1 MKRTI
6 KILIFAL
13 GLFLIILPAFA
24 GADFGG
30 FSGDSDYGGSWDSGS
45 DWGSS
50 SWDSGSDWSSSSWD
64 SDYSSGSYYDDDSDV
79 SGIDIGISLAVMA
92 AIVVLGLIFDVSE
105 KRKKKKQYGA
115 GRPQSA
121 QGRPQGAQRTPNSR
135 LQPIGDLTI
144 TDPNFDANAMQEK
157 ISNLYVQMQNCW
169 TDKNI
174 ESLRP
179 YFTDALFTQMERQLN
194 GLKNQGLTNYV
205 DRIAVLGVNLR
216 GFYKQGDKE
225 HLIVELRTRIVD
237 YTVQDS
243 NNKLVSGD
251 RNREKFMTYE
261 WDMCRTSG
269 SVTSKEGV
277 MHSVSC
283 PGCGA
288 PLSINTTAKCPYC
301 GRVVT
306 LDEHDWALC
315 AIKGIAQSTR

>member
-30 FSGDSDYGGSWDSGS
+30 FSGDSDYGGG
-45 DWGSS
+45 
-50 SWDSGSDWSSSSWD
+50 WDSGSDWSSSSWD

-105 KRKKKKQYGA
+105 KRKKKKQ
-115 GRPQSA
+115 QNK
-121 QGRPQGAQRTPNSR
+121 PQGAQRTPDSR
-135 LQPIGDLTI
+135 LQPLGDLAV
-144 TDPNFDANAMQEK
+144 TDPSFDANAMQEK

-243 NNKLVSGD
+243 NNKLISGD

-261 WDMCRTSG
+261 WDMCRTAG

-315 AIKGIAQSTR
+315 AIKGISQTTR

>member
-1 MKRTI
+1 MKWTA
-6 KILIFAL
+6 KILVFVLCIL
-13 GLFLIILPAFA
+13 LMMLPAFA
-24 GADFGG
+24 GADFGD
-30 FSGDSDYGGSWDSGS
+30 FSGDSDYGG
-45 DWGSS
+45 

-92 AIVVLGLIFDVSE
+92 AIVVLGLIIDVSE
-105 KRKKKKQYGA
+105 KRKKKKQ
-115 GRPQSA
+115 QNK
-121 QGRPQGAQRTPNSR
+121 PQGAQRTPDSR
-135 LQPIGDLTI
+135 LQPLGDLAV
-144 TDPNFDANAMQEK
+144 TDPSFDANAMQEK

-179 YFTDALFTQMERQLN
+179 YFTDAFFTQMERQLN
-194 GLKNQGLTNYV
+194 GLKSRGLTNHV

-216 GFYKQGDKE
+216 GFYKQGGDE

-243 NNKLVSGD
+243 DKKLVSGD

-261 WDMCRTSG
+261 WDMCRAEG
-269 SVTSKEGV
+269 SVTTREGA
-277 MHSVSC
+277 MQSVSC

-315 AIKGIAQSTR
+315 AIKGISQTTR

>member
-1 MKRTI
+1 MKWTA
-6 KILIFAL
+6 KILVFVLCIL
-13 GLFLIILPAFA
+13 LMMLPAFA
-24 GADFGG
+24 GADFGD
-30 FSGDSDYGGSWDSGS
+30 FSGDSDYGG
-45 DWGSS
+45 

-92 AIVVLGLIFDVSE
+92 AIVLLSLIIDVSE
-105 KRKKKKQYGA
+105 KRKKKKQ
-115 GRPQSA
+115 QNK
-121 QGRPQGAQRTPNSR
+121 PQGAQRTPDSR
-135 LQPIGDLTI
+135 LQPLGDLAV
-144 TDPNFDANAMQEK
+144 TDPSFDANAMQEK

-179 YFTDALFTQMERQLN
+179 YFTDAFFTQMERQLN
-194 GLKNQGLTNYV
+194 GLKSRGLTNHV

-216 GFYKQGDKE
+216 GFYKQGGDE

-243 NNKLVSGD
+243 DKKLVSGD

-261 WDMCRTSG
+261 WDMCRAEG
-269 SVTSKEGV
+269 SVTTREGA
-277 MHSVSC
+277 MQSVSC

-315 AIKGIAQSTR
+315 AIKGISQTTR

>member
-1 MKRTI
+1 MKWTA
-6 KILIFAL
+6 KILVFVLCILLMA
-13 GLFLIILPAFA
+13 LPAFA
-24 GADFGG
+24 GADFGD
-30 FSGDSDYGGSWDSGS
+30 FSGDSDYGG
-45 DWGSS
+45 

-79 SGIDIGISLAVMA
+79 SGIDIGISVAVMA
-92 AIVVLGLIFDVSE
+92 AIVVLSLIFDVSE
-105 KRKKKKQYGA
+105 KRKKKKQHG
-115 GRPQSA
+115 A
-121 QGRPQGAQRTPNSR
+121 QGRPQGAQRTPDSR
-135 LQPIGDLTI
+135 LQPLGDLAV
-144 TDPNFDANAMQEK
+144 TDPSFDANAMQEK

-179 YFTDALFTQMERQLN
+179 YFTDAFFTQMERQLN
-194 GLKNQGLTNYV
+194 GLKSRGLTNHV

-216 GFYKQGDKE
+216 GFYKQGGDE

-243 NNKLVSGD
+243 DKKLVSGD

-261 WDMCRTSG
+261 WDMCRAEG
-269 SVTSKEGV
+269 SVTTREGA
-277 MHSVSC
+277 MQSVSC

-315 AIKGIAQSTR
+315 AIKGISQTTR

>member
-1 MKRTI
+1 MKWTA
-6 KILIFAL
+6 KILVFVLCIL
-13 GLFLIILPAFA
+13 LMMLPAFA
-24 GADFGG
+24 GADFGD
-30 FSGDSDYGGSWDSGS
+30 FSGDSDYGG
-45 DWGSS
+45 

-92 AIVVLGLIFDVSE
+92 AIVVLSLIFDVSE
-105 KRKKKKQYGA
+105 KRKKKKQHG
-115 GRPQSA
+115 A
-121 QGRPQGAQRTPNSR
+121 QGRPQGAQRTPDSR
-135 LQPIGDLTI
+135 LQPLGDLAV
-144 TDPNFDANAMQEK
+144 TDPSFDANAMQEK

-179 YFTDALFTQMERQLN
+179 YFTDAFFTQMERQLN
-194 GLKNQGLTNYV
+194 GLKSRGLTNHV

-216 GFYKQGDKE
+216 GFYKQGGDE
-225 HLIVELRTRIVD
+225 HLIVEFRTRIVD

-243 NNKLVSGD
+243 DKKLVSGD

-261 WDMCRTSG
+261 WDMCRAEG
-269 SVTSKEGV
+269 SVTTKEGT
-277 MHSVSC
+277 MQSVSC

-315 AIKGIAQSTR
+315 AIKGISQTTR

>member
-1 MKRTI
+1 M
-6 KILIFAL
+6 
-13 GLFLIILPAFA
+13 
-24 GADFGG
+24 
-30 FSGDSDYGGSWDSGS
+30 
-45 DWGSS
+45 
-50 SWDSGSDWSSSSWD
+50 
-64 SDYSSGSYYDDDSDV
+64 V
-79 SGIDIGISLAVMA
+79 V
-92 AIVVLGLIFDVSE
+92 IVVLGLIFDVSE
-105 KRKKKKQYGA
+105 KKKKKQYGA

-121 QGRPQGAQRTPNSR
+121 QGRPQGAQRTPDSR
-135 LQPIGDLTI
+135 LQPLGDLAV
-144 TDPNFDANAMQEK
+144 TDPSFDANAMQEK

-179 YFTDALFTQMERQLN
+179 YFTDAFFTQMERQLN
-194 GLKNQGLTNYV
+194 GLKSRGLTNHV

-216 GFYKQGDKE
+216 GFYKQGGDE

-243 NNKLVSGD
+243 DKKLVSGD

-261 WDMCRTSG
+261 WDMCRAEG
-269 SVTSKEGV
+269 SVTTKEGT
-277 MHSVSC
+277 MQSVSC

-315 AIKGIAQSTR
+315 AIKGISQTTR

>member
-1 MKRTI
+1 
-6 KILIFAL
+6 
-13 GLFLIILPAFA
+13 
-24 GADFGG
+24 
-30 FSGDSDYGGSWDSGS
+30 
-45 DWGSS
+45 
-50 SWDSGSDWSSSSWD
+50 
-64 SDYSSGSYYDDDSDV
+64 DYSSGSYYDDDSDV

-105 KRKKKKQYGA
+105 KRKKKKQ
-115 GRPQSA
+115 QNK
-121 QGRPQGAQRTPNSR
+121 PQGAQRTPDSR
-135 LQPIGDLTI
+135 LQPLGDLAV
-144 TDPNFDANAMQEK
+144 TDPSFDANAMQEK

-179 YFTDALFTQMERQLN
+179 YFTDAFFTQMERQLN
-194 GLKNQGLTNYV
+194 GLKSRGLTNHV

-216 GFYKQGDKE
+216 GFYKQGGDE

-243 NNKLVSGD
+243 DKKLVSGD

-261 WDMCRTSG
+261 WDMCRAEG
-269 SVTSKEGV
+269 SVTTREGA
-277 MHSVSC
+277 MQSVSC

-315 AIKGIAQSTR
+315 AIKGISQTTR

>member
-1 MKRTI
+1 MKWTA
-6 KILIFAL
+6 KILVFVLCIL
-13 GLFLIILPAFA
+13 LMMLPAFA
-24 GADFGG
+24 GADFGD
-30 FSGDSDYGGSWDSGS
+30 FSGDSDYGG
-45 DWGSS
+45 

-92 AIVVLGLIFDVSE
+92 AIVVLSLIIDVSE
-105 KRKKKKQYGA
+105 KRKKKKQ
-115 GRPQSA
+115 QNK
-121 QGRPQGAQRTPNSR
+121 PQGAQRTPDSR
-135 LQPIGDLTI
+135 LQPLGDLAV
-144 TDPNFDANAMQEK
+144 TDPSFDANAMQEK

-179 YFTDALFTQMERQLN
+179 YFTDAFFTQMERQLN
-194 GLKNQGLTNYV
+194 GLKSRGLTNHV
-205 DRIAVLGVNLR
+205 ERIAVLGVNLR
-216 GFYKQGDKE
+216 GFYKQGGDE

-243 NNKLVSGD
+243 DKKLVSGD

-261 WDMCRTSG
+261 WDMCRAEG
-269 SVTSKEGV
+269 SVTTREGA
-277 MHSVSC
+277 MQSVSC

-315 AIKGIAQSTR
+315 AIKGISQTTR

>member
-1 MKRTI
+1 MKWTAI
-6 KILIFAL
+6 ILVFVLCILLMA
-13 GLFLIILPAFA
+13 LPAFA
-24 GADFGG
+24 GADFGD
-30 FSGDSDYGGSWDSGS
+30 FSGDSDYGG
-45 DWGSS
+45 

-92 AIVVLGLIFDVSE
+92 AIVVLSLIFDVSE
-105 KRKKKKQYGA
+105 KRKKKKQHG
-115 GRPQSA
+115 A
-121 QGRPQGAQRTPNSR
+121 QGRPQGAQRTPDSR
-135 LQPIGDLTI
+135 LQPLGDLAV
-144 TDPNFDANAMQEK
+144 TDPSFDANAMQEK

-179 YFTDALFTQMERQLN
+179 YFTDAFFTQMERQLN
-194 GLKNQGLTNYV
+194 GLKSRGLTNHV

-216 GFYKQGDKE
+216 GFYKQGGDE

-243 NNKLVSGD
+243 DKKLVSGD

-261 WDMCRTSG
+261 WDMCRAEG
-269 SVTSKEGV
+269 SVTTREGA
-277 MHSVSC
+277 MQSVSC

-315 AIKGIAQSTR
+315 AIKGISQTTR

>member
-1 MKRTI
+1 MKWTA
-6 KILIFAL
+6 KILVFVLCIL
-13 GLFLIILPAFA
+13 LMMLPAFA
-24 GADFGG
+24 GADFGD
-30 FSGDSDYGGSWDSGS
+30 FSGDSDYGG
-45 DWGSS
+45 

-92 AIVVLGLIFDVSE
+92 AIVVLSLIIDVSE
-105 KRKKKKQYGA
+105 KRKKKKQ
-115 GRPQSA
+115 QNK
-121 QGRPQGAQRTPNSR
+121 PQGAQRTPDSR
-135 LQPIGDLTI
+135 LQPLGDLAV
-144 TDPNFDANAMQEK
+144 TDPSFDANAMQEK

-179 YFTDALFTQMERQLN
+179 YFTDAFFTQMERQLN
-194 GLKNQGLTNYV
+194 GLKSRGLTNHV

-216 GFYKQGDKE
+216 GFYKQGGDE

-243 NNKLVSGD
+243 DKKLVSGD

-261 WDMCRTSG
+261 WDMCRAEG
-269 SVTSKEGV
+269 SVTTKEGA
-277 MHSVSC
+277 MQSVSC

-315 AIKGIAQSTR
+315 AIKGISQTTR

>member
-1 MKRTI
+1 MKWTA
-6 KILIFAL
+6 KILVFAL
-13 GLFLIILPAFA
+13 CILLMALPAFA
-24 GADFGG
+24 GADFGD
-30 FSGDSDYGGSWDSGS
+30 FSGDSDYGG
-45 DWGSS
+45 

-64 SDYSSGSYYDDDSDV
+64 SDYSSGSYSDDGDV
-79 SGIDIGISLAVMA
+79 SVGDIGIGLVVMVV
-92 AIVVLGLIFDVSE
+92 IVVLSLIFDVSE
-105 KRKKKKQYGA
+105 KRKKKKKYGA

-121 QGRPQGAQRTPNSR
+121 QGRPQGAQRTPDSR
-135 LQPIGDLTI
+135 LQPLGDLAV
-144 TDPNFDANAMQEK
+144 TDPSFDANAMQEK

-179 YFTDALFTQMERQLN
+179 YFTDAFFTQMERQLN
-194 GLKNQGLTNYV
+194 GLKSRGLTNHV

-216 GFYKQGDKE
+216 GFYKQGGDE

-243 NNKLVSGD
+243 DKKLVSGD

-261 WDMCRTSG
+261 WDMCRAEG
-269 SVTSKEGV
+269 SVTTKAGA
-277 MHSVSC
+277 MQSVSC

-315 AIKGIAQSTR
+315 AIKGISQTTR

>member
-30 FSGDSDYGGSWDSGS
+30 FSGDSDYGGG
-45 DWGSS
+45 
-50 SWDSGSDWSSSSWD
+50 WDSGSDWSSSSWD

-105 KRKKKKQYGA
+105 KRKKKKQ
-115 GRPQSA
+115 QNK
-121 QGRPQGAQRTPNSR
+121 PQGAQRTPDSR
-135 LQPIGDLTI
+135 LQPLGDLAV
-144 TDPNFDANAMQEK
+144 TDPSFDANAMQEK

-261 WDMCRTSG
+261 WDMCRAEG
-269 SVTSKEGV
+269 SVTTREGA
-277 MHSVSC
+277 MQSVSC

-315 AIKGIAQSTR
+315 AIKGISQTTR

>member
-1 MKRTI
+1 MKWTA
-6 KILIFAL
+6 KILVFVLCIL
-13 GLFLIILPAFA
+13 LMMLPAFA
-24 GADFGG
+24 GADFGD
-30 FSGDSDYGGSWDSGS
+30 FSGDSDYGG
-45 DWGSS
+45 

-92 AIVVLGLIFDVSE
+92 AIVVLGLIIDVSE

-115 GRPQSA
+115 
-121 QGRPQGAQRTPNSR
+121 QGRPQGAQRTPDSR
-135 LQPIGDLTI
+135 LQPLGDLAV
-144 TDPNFDANAMQEK
+144 TDPSFDANAMQEK

-179 YFTDALFTQMERQLN
+179 YFTDAFFTQMERQLN
-194 GLKNQGLTNYV
+194 GLKSRGLTNHV

-216 GFYKQGDKE
+216 GFYKQGGDE

-243 NNKLVSGD
+243 DKKLVSGD

-261 WDMCRTSG
+261 WDMCRAEG
-269 SVTSKEGV
+269 SVTTREGA
-277 MHSVSC
+277 MQSVSC

-288 PLSINTTAKCPYC
+288 PLDVNASARCPYC
-301 GRVVT
+301 GTVIRQQAQNWVIS
-306 LDEHDWALC
+306 
-315 AIKGIAQSTR
+315 AICGIRQETV

>member
-1 MKRTI
+1 MKWTA
-6 KILIFAL
+6 KILVFVLCILLMA
-13 GLFLIILPAFA
+13 LPAFA
-24 GADFGG
+24 GADFGD
-30 FSGDSDYGGSWDSGS
+30 FSGDSDYGG
-45 DWGSS
+45 

-92 AIVVLGLIFDVSE
+92 AIVVLSLIFDVSE
-105 KRKKKKQYGA
+105 KRKKKKQHG
-115 GRPQSA
+115 A
-121 QGRPQGAQRTPNSR
+121 QGRPQGAQRTPDSR
-135 LQPIGDLTI
+135 LQPLGDLAV
-144 TDPNFDANAMQEK
+144 TDPSFDANAMQEK

-179 YFTDALFTQMERQLN
+179 YFTDAFFTQMERQLN
-194 GLKNQGLTNYV
+194 GLKSRGLTNHV

-216 GFYKQGDKE
+216 GFYKQGGDE

-243 NNKLVSGD
+243 DKKLVSGD

-261 WDMCRTSG
+261 WDMCRAEG
-269 SVTSKEGV
+269 SVTTKEGA
-277 MHSVSC
+277 MQSVSC

-315 AIKGIAQSTR
+315 AIKGISQTTR

>member
-1 MKRTI
+1 MKWTA
-6 KILIFAL
+6 KILVFVLCILLMA
-13 GLFLIILPAFA
+13 LPAFA
-24 GADFGG
+24 GADFGD
-30 FSGDSDYGGSWDSGS
+30 FSGDSDYGG
-45 DWGSS
+45 

-79 SGIDIGISLAVMA
+79 SGIDIGISVAVMA
-92 AIVVLGLIFDVSE
+92 AIVVLSLIFDVSE
-105 KRKKKKQYGA
+105 KRKKKKQ
-115 GRPQSA
+115 QNK
-121 QGRPQGAQRTPNSR
+121 PQGAQRTPDSR
-135 LQPIGDLTI
+135 LQPLGDLAV
-144 TDPNFDANAMQEK
+144 TDPSFDANAMQEK

-179 YFTDALFTQMERQLN
+179 YFTDAFFTQMGRQLN
-194 GLKNQGLTNYV
+194 GLKSRGLTNHV

-216 GFYKQGDKE
+216 GFYKQGGDE

-243 NNKLVSGD
+243 DKKLVSGD

-261 WDMCRTSG
+261 CDMCRAEG
-269 SVTSKEGV
+269 SVTTREGA
-277 MHSVSC
+277 MQSVSC

-315 AIKGIAQSTR
+315 AIKGISQTTR

>member
-1 MKRTI
+1 MKWTA
-6 KILIFAL
+6 KILVFVLCILLMA
-13 GLFLIILPAFA
+13 LPAFA
-24 GADFGG
+24 GADFGD
-30 FSGDSDYGGSWDSGS
+30 FSGDSDYGG
-45 DWGSS
+45 

-121 QGRPQGAQRTPNSR
+121 QGRPQGAQRTPDSR
-135 LQPIGDLTI
+135 LQPLGDLAV
-144 TDPNFDANAMQEK
+144 TDPSFDANAMQEK

-243 NNKLVSGD
+243 NNKLISGD

-261 WDMCRTSG
+261 WDMCRTAG

>member
-1 MKRTI
+1 MKWTA
-6 KILIFAL
+6 KILVFVLCIL
-13 GLFLIILPAFA
+13 LMMLPAFA
-24 GADFGG
+24 GADFGD
-30 FSGDSDYGGSWDSGS
+30 FSGDSDYGG
-45 DWGSS
+45 

-92 AIVVLGLIFDVSE
+92 AIVVLSLIFDVSE
-105 KRKKKKQYGA
+105 KRKKKKQHG
-115 GRPQSA
+115 A
-121 QGRPQGAQRTPNSR
+121 QGRPQGAQRTPDSR
-135 LQPIGDLTI
+135 LQPLGDLAV
-144 TDPNFDANAMQEK
+144 TDPSFDANAMQEK

-179 YFTDALFTQMERQLN
+179 YFTDAFFTQMERQLN
-194 GLKNQGLTNYV
+194 GLKSRGLTNYV

-216 GFYKQGDKE
+216 GFYKQGGDE

-243 NNKLVSGD
+243 DKKLVSGD

-261 WDMCRTSG
+261 WDMCRAEG
-269 SVTSKEGV
+269 SVTTREGA
-277 MHSVSC
+277 MQSVSC

-315 AIKGIAQSTR
+315 AIKGISQTTR

>member
-1 MKRTI
+1 MKWTA
-6 KILIFAL
+6 KILVFVL
-13 GLFLIILPAFA
+13 CLLLMMLPAFA
-24 GADFGG
+24 GADFGD
-30 FSGDSDYGGSWDSGS
+30 FSGDSDYGG
-45 DWGSS
+45 
-50 SWDSGSDWSSSSWD
+50 SWD

-92 AIVVLGLIFDVSE
+92 AIVVLGLIIDVSE

-121 QGRPQGAQRTPNSR
+121 QGRPQGAQRTPDSR
-135 LQPIGDLTI
+135 LQPLGDLAV
-144 TDPNFDANAMQEK
+144 TDPSFDANAMQEK

-179 YFTDALFTQMERQLN
+179 YFTDAFFTQMERQLN
-194 GLKNQGLTNYV
+194 GLKSRGLTNHV

-216 GFYKQGDKE
+216 GFYKQGGDE

-243 NNKLVSGD
+243 DKKLVSGD

-261 WDMCRTSG
+261 WDMCRAEG
-269 SVTSKEGV
+269 SVTTREGA
-277 MHSVSC
+277 MQSVSC

-315 AIKGIAQSTR
+315 AIKGISQTTR

>member
-1 MKRTI
+1 MKWTA
-6 KILIFAL
+6 KILVFAL
-13 GLFLIILPAFA
+13 CILLMALPAFA
-24 GADFGG
+24 GADFGD
-30 FSGDSDYGGSWDSGS
+30 FSGDSDYGG
-45 DWGSS
+45 

-64 SDYSSGSYYDDDSDV
+64 SDYSSESYSDDGDV
-79 SGIDIGISLAVMA
+79 SVGDIEIGLVVMVV
-92 AIVVLGLIFDVSE
+92 IVVLGLIIDVSE
-105 KRKKKKQYGA
+105 RRKKKKQYGA

-121 QGRPQGAQRTPNSR
+121 QGRPQGAQRTPDSR
-135 LQPIGDLTI
+135 LQPLGDLAV
-144 TDPNFDANAMQEK
+144 TDPSFDANAMQEK

-179 YFTDALFTQMERQLN
+179 YFTDAFFTQMERQLN
-194 GLKNQGLTNYV
+194 GLKSKGLTNHV

-216 GFYKQGDKE
+216 GFYKQGGDE

-243 NNKLVSGD
+243 DKKLVSGD

-261 WDMCRTSG
+261 WDMCRAEG
-269 SVTSKEGV
+269 SVTTKAGA
-277 MHSVSC
+277 MQSVSC

-315 AIKGIAQSTR
+315 AIKGISQTTR

>member
-1 MKRTI
+1 MKWTA
-6 KILIFAL
+6 KILVFVLCILLMA
-13 GLFLIILPAFA
+13 LPAFA
-24 GADFGG
+24 GADFGD
-30 FSGDSDYGGSWDSGS
+30 FSGDSDYGG
-45 DWGSS
+45 

-105 KRKKKKQYGA
+105 KRKKKKQ
-115 GRPQSA
+115 QNK
-121 QGRPQGAQRTPNSR
+121 PQGAQRTPDSR
-135 LQPIGDLTI
+135 LQPLGDLAV
-144 TDPNFDANAMQEK
+144 TDPSFDANAMQEK

-216 GFYKQGDKE
+216 GFYRQGDKE

-261 WDMCRTSG
+261 WDMCRAEG
-269 SVTSKEGV
+269 SVTTREGA
-277 MHSVSC
+277 MQSVSC

-315 AIKGIAQSTR
+315 AIKGISQTTR

>member
-6 KILIFAL
+6 KTLIFVL
-13 GLFLIILPAFA
+13 GLFLIILPTFA
-24 GADFGG
+24 GADFGD

-45 DWGSS
+45 DW
-50 SWDSGSDWSSSSWD
+50 DSSSWD
-64 SDYSSGSYYDDDSDV
+64 SDYSSGSYYYDDDDL
-79 SGIDIGISLAVMA
+79 DIGDI
-92 AIVVLGLIFDVSE
+92 AIGIATVVVILIFGIASE
-105 KRKKKKQYGA
+105 TIRSAKKKKQ
-115 GRPQSA
+115 QKM
-121 QGRPQGAQRTPNSR
+121 PQGAQRTPDSR
-135 LQPIGDLTI
+135 LQPLDDLAA
-144 TDPNFDANAMQEK
+144 TDPNFDANAMQER

-179 YFTDALFTQMERQLN
+179 YFTDAFFTQMERQLN
-194 GLKNQGLTNYV
+194 RLKNKGLTNYV
-205 DRIAVLGVNLR
+205 DRIAVLGVNPR
-216 GFYKQGDKE
+216 GFYKQGGEE

-243 NNKLVSGD
+243 DKKLVSGD

-261 WDMCRTSG
+261 WDMCRAEG
-269 SVTSKEGV
+269 SVTTKEGA
-277 MHSVSC
+277 MRSVSC

>member
-1 MKRTI
+1 MKWTA
-6 KILIFAL
+6 KILVFVLCILLMA
-13 GLFLIILPAFA
+13 LPAFA
-24 GADFGG
+24 GADFGD
-30 FSGDSDYGGSWDSGS
+30 FSGDSDYGG
-45 DWGSS
+45 

-92 AIVVLGLIFDVSE
+92 AIVVLSLIFDVSE
-105 KRKKKKQYGA
+105 KRKKKKQHG
-115 GRPQSA
+115 A
-121 QGRPQGAQRTPNSR
+121 QGRPQGAQRTPDSR
-135 LQPIGDLTI
+135 LQPLGDLAV
-144 TDPNFDANAMQEK
+144 TDPSFDANAMQEK

-179 YFTDALFTQMERQLN
+179 YFTDAFFTQMERQLN
-194 GLKNQGLTNYV
+194 GLKSRGLTNHV

-216 GFYKQGDKE
+216 GFYKQGGDE

-243 NNKLVSGD
+243 DKKLVSGD

-261 WDMCRTSG
+261 WNMCRAEG
-269 SVTSKEGV
+269 SVTTKEGA
-277 MHSVSC
+277 MQSVSC

-315 AIKGIAQSTR
+315 AIKGISQTTR

>member
-1 MKRTI
+1 MKWTA
-6 KILIFAL
+6 KILVFVLCILLMA
-13 GLFLIILPAFA
+13 LPAFA
-24 GADFGG
+24 GADFGD
-30 FSGDSDYGGSWDSGS
+30 FSGDSDYGG
-45 DWGSS
+45 

-92 AIVVLGLIFDVSE
+92 AIVVLGLIIDVSE
-105 KRKKKKQYGA
+105 KRKKKKQYGV
-115 GRPQSA
+115 
-121 QGRPQGAQRTPNSR
+121 QGRPQGAQRTPDSR
-135 LQPIGDLTI
+135 LQPLGDLAV
-144 TDPNFDANAMQEK
+144 TDPSFDANAMQEK

-179 YFTDALFTQMERQLN
+179 YFTDAFFTQMERQLN
-194 GLKNQGLTNYV
+194 GLKSRGLTNHV

-216 GFYKQGDKE
+216 GFYKQGGDE

-243 NNKLVSGD
+243 DKKLVSGD

-261 WDMCRTSG
+261 WNMCRAEG
-269 SVTSKEGV
+269 SVTTKAGA
-277 MHSVSC
+277 MQSVSC

-315 AIKGIAQSTR
+315 AIKGISQTTR

>member
-1 MKRTI
+1 MKWTA
-6 KILIFAL
+6 KILVFVLCILLMA
-13 GLFLIILPAFA
+13 LPAFA
-24 GADFGG
+24 GADFGD
-30 FSGDSDYGGSWDSGS
+30 FSGDSDYGG
-45 DWGSS
+45 

-105 KRKKKKQYGA
+105 KRKKKKQ
-115 GRPQSA
+115 QNK
-121 QGRPQGAQRTPNSR
+121 PQGAQRTPDSR
-135 LQPIGDLTI
+135 LQPLGDLAV
-144 TDPNFDANAMQEK
+144 TDPSFDANAMQEK

-194 GLKNQGLTNYV
+194 GLKSRGLTNHV

-243 NNKLVSGD
+243 NNKLISGD

-261 WDMCRTSG
+261 WDMCRAEG
-269 SVTSKEGV
+269 SVTTREGA
-277 MHSVSC
+277 MQSVSC

>member
-1 MKRTI
+1 MV
-6 KILIFAL
+6 LS
-13 GLFLIILPAFA
+13 LII
-24 GADFGG
+24 
-30 FSGDSDYGGSWDSGS
+30 
-45 DWGSS
+45 
-50 SWDSGSDWSSSSWD
+50 
-64 SDYSSGSYYDDDSDV
+64 
-79 SGIDIGISLAVMA
+79 
-92 AIVVLGLIFDVSE
+92 DVSE
-105 KRKKKKQYGA
+105 KRKKKKQ
-115 GRPQSA
+115 QNK
-121 QGRPQGAQRTPNSR
+121 PQGAQRTPDSR
-135 LQPIGDLTI
+135 LQPLGDLAV
-144 TDPNFDANAMQEK
+144 TDPSFDANAMQEK

-179 YFTDALFTQMERQLN
+179 YFTDAFFTQMERQLN
-194 GLKNQGLTNYV
+194 GLKSRGLTNHV

-216 GFYKQGDKE
+216 GFYKQGGDE

-243 NNKLVSGD
+243 DKKLVSGD

-261 WDMCRTSG
+261 WDMCRAEG
-269 SVTSKEGV
+269 SVTTREGT
-277 MHSVSC
+277 MQSVSC

-315 AIKGIAQSTR
+315 AIKGISQTTR

>member
-1 MKRTI
+1 MKWTA
-6 KILIFAL
+6 KILVFVLCIL
-13 GLFLIILPAFA
+13 LMMLPAFA
-24 GADFGG
+24 GADFGD
-30 FSGDSDYGGSWDSGS
+30 FSGDSDYGG
-45 DWGSS
+45 

-92 AIVVLGLIFDVSE
+92 AIVVLSLIFDVSE
-105 KRKKKKQYGA
+105 KRKKKKQHG
-115 GRPQSA
+115 A
-121 QGRPQGAQRTPNSR
+121 QGRPQGAQRTPDSR
-135 LQPIGDLTI
+135 LQPLGDLAV
-144 TDPNFDANAMQEK
+144 TDPSFDANAMQEK

-179 YFTDALFTQMERQLN
+179 YFTDAFFTQMERQLN
-194 GLKNQGLTNYV
+194 GLKSRGLTNHV

-216 GFYKQGDKE
+216 GFYKQGGDE

-243 NNKLVSGD
+243 DKKLGSGD

-261 WDMCRTSG
+261 WDMCRAEG
-269 SVTSKEGV
+269 SVTTREGA
-277 MHSVSC
+277 MQSVSC

-315 AIKGIAQSTR
+315 AIKGISQTTR

>member
-1 MKRTI
+1 MKWTA
-6 KILIFAL
+6 KILVFVLCILLMA
-13 GLFLIILPAFA
+13 LPAFA
-24 GADFGG
+24 GADFGD
-30 FSGDSDYGGSWDSGS
+30 FSGDSDYGG
-45 DWGSS
+45 

-92 AIVVLGLIFDVSE
+92 AIVVLSLIFDVSE
-105 KRKKKKQYGA
+105 KRKKKKQ
-115 GRPQSA
+115 QNK
-121 QGRPQGAQRTPNSR
+121 PQGAQRTPDSR
-135 LQPIGDLTI
+135 LQPLGDLAV
-144 TDPNFDANAMQEK
+144 TDPSFDANAMQEK

-179 YFTDALFTQMERQLN
+179 YFTDAFFTQMERQLN
-194 GLKNQGLTNYV
+194 GLKSRGLTNHV

-216 GFYKQGDKE
+216 GFYKQGGDE

-243 NNKLVSGD
+243 DKKLVSGD

-261 WDMCRTSG
+261 WDMCRAEG
-269 SVTSKEGV
+269 SVTTKEGA
-277 MHSVSC
+277 MQSVSC

-315 AIKGIAQSTR
+315 AIKGISQTTR

>member
-30 FSGDSDYGGSWDSGS
+30 FSGDSDYGGG
-45 DWGSS
+45 
-50 SWDSGSDWSSSSWD
+50 WDSGSDWSSSSWD

-243 NNKLVSGD
+243 NNKLISGD

-261 WDMCRTSG
+261 WDMCRTAG

-315 AIKGIAQSTR
+315 AIKGISQTTR

>member
-30 FSGDSDYGGSWDSGS
+30 FSGDSDYGGG
-45 DWGSS
+45 
-50 SWDSGSDWSSSSWD
+50 WDSGSDWSSSSWD

-121 QGRPQGAQRTPNSR
+121 QGRPQGAQRTPDSR
-135 LQPIGDLTI
+135 LQPLGDLAV
-144 TDPNFDANAMQEK
+144 TDPSFDANAMQEK

-216 GFYKQGDKE
+216 GFYKQGDK
-225 HLIVELRTRIVD
+225 LI
-237 YTVQDS
+237 
-243 NNKLVSGD
+243 SGD

-261 WDMCRTSG
+261 WDMCRTAG

>member
-1 MKRTI
+1 MKWTA
-6 KILIFAL
+6 KILVFVLCILLMA
-13 GLFLIILPAFA
+13 LPAFA
-24 GADFGG
+24 GADFGD
-30 FSGDSDYGGSWDSGS
+30 FSGDSDYGG
-45 DWGSS
+45 

-92 AIVVLGLIFDVSE
+92 AIVVLSLIIDVSE
-105 KRKKKKQYGA
+105 KRKKKKQ
-115 GRPQSA
+115 QNK
-121 QGRPQGAQRTPNSR
+121 PQGAQRTPDSR
-135 LQPIGDLTI
+135 LQPLGDLAV
-144 TDPNFDANAMQEK
+144 TDPSFDANAMQEK

-179 YFTDALFTQMERQLN
+179 YFTDAFFTQMERQLN
-194 GLKNQGLTNYV
+194 GLKSRGLTNHV

-216 GFYKQGDKE
+216 GFYKQGGDE

-243 NNKLVSGD
+243 DKKLVSGD

-261 WDMCRTSG
+261 WDMCRAEG
-269 SVTSKEGV
+269 SVTTKEGA
-277 MHSVSC
+277 MQSVSC

-315 AIKGIAQSTR
+315 AIKGISQTTR

>member
-1 MKRTI
+1 MKWTA
-6 KILIFAL
+6 KILVFVL
-13 GLFLIILPAFA
+13 CIILMALPAFA
-24 GADFGG
+24 GADFGD
-30 FSGDSDYGGSWDSGS
+30 FSGDSDYGG
-45 DWGSS
+45 

-92 AIVVLGLIFDVSE
+92 AIVVLSLIIDVSE
-105 KRKKKKQYGA
+105 KRKKKKQ
-115 GRPQSA
+115 QNK
-121 QGRPQGAQRTPNSR
+121 PQGAQRTPDSR
-135 LQPIGDLTI
+135 LQPLGDLAV
-144 TDPNFDANAMQEK
+144 TDPSFDANAMQEK

-179 YFTDALFTQMERQLN
+179 YFTDAFFTQMERQLN
-194 GLKNQGLTNYV
+194 GLKSRGLTNHV

-216 GFYKQGDKE
+216 GFYKQGGDE

-243 NNKLVSGD
+243 DKKLVSGD

-261 WDMCRTSG
+261 WDMCRAEG
-269 SVTSKEGV
+269 SVTTREGA
-277 MHSVSC
+277 MQSVSC

-315 AIKGIAQSTR
+315 AIKGISQTTR

>member
-1 MKRTI
+1 MKWTA
-6 KILIFAL
+6 KILVFVLCIL
-13 GLFLIILPAFA
+13 LMMLPAFA
-24 GADFGG
+24 GADFGD
-30 FSGDSDYGGSWDSGS
+30 FSGDSDYGG
-45 DWGSS
+45 

-92 AIVVLGLIFDVSE
+92 AIVVLSLIFDVSE
-105 KRKKKKQYGA
+105 KRKKKKQHG
-115 GRPQSA
+115 A
-121 QGRPQGAQRTPNSR
+121 QGRPQGAQRTPDSR
-135 LQPIGDLTI
+135 LQPLGDLAV
-144 TDPNFDANAMQEK
+144 TDPSFDANAMQEK

-179 YFTDALFTQMERQLN
+179 YFTDAFFTQMERQLN
-194 GLKNQGLTNYV
+194 GLKSRGLTNHV

-216 GFYKQGDKE
+216 GFYNQGGDE

-243 NNKLVSGD
+243 DKKLVSGD

-261 WDMCRTSG
+261 WDMCRAEG
-269 SVTSKEGV
+269 SVTTREGA
-277 MHSVSC
+277 MQSVSC

-315 AIKGIAQSTR
+315 AIKGISQTTR

>member
-216 GFYKQGDKE
+216 GFYRQGDKE

-243 NNKLVSGD
+243 NNKLISGD

-261 WDMCRTSG
+261 WDMCRTAG

>member
-1 MKRTI
+1 MKWTA
-6 KILIFAL
+6 KILVFVLCIVLMA
-13 GLFLIILPAFA
+13 LPAFA
-24 GADFGG
+24 GADFGD
-30 FSGDSDYGGSWDSGS
+30 FSGDSDYGG
-45 DWGSS
+45 

-92 AIVVLGLIFDVSE
+92 AIVVLGLIIDVSE

-115 GRPQSA
+115 GRPQ
-121 QGRPQGAQRTPNSR
+121 GAQRTPDSR
-135 LQPIGDLTI
+135 LQPLGDLAV
-144 TDPNFDANAMQEK
+144 TDPSFDANAMQEK

-179 YFTDALFTQMERQLN
+179 YFTDAFFTQMERQLN
-194 GLKNQGLTNYV
+194 GLKSRGLTNHV

-216 GFYKQGDKE
+216 GFYKQGGDE

-243 NNKLVSGD
+243 DKKLVSGD

-261 WDMCRTSG
+261 WDMCRAEG
-269 SVTSKEGV
+269 SVTTKEGT
-277 MHSVSC
+277 MQSVSC

-315 AIKGIAQSTR
+315 AIKGISQTTR

>member
-30 FSGDSDYGGSWDSGS
+30 FSGDSDYGGGWDF
-45 DWGSS
+45 
-50 SWDSGSDWSSSSWD
+50 GSDWSSSSWD

-105 KRKKKKQYGA
+105 KRKKKKQYGT

-121 QGRPQGAQRTPNSR
+121 QGRPQGAQRTPDSR
-135 LQPIGDLTI
+135 LQPLGDLAV
-144 TDPNFDANAMQEK
+144 TDPSFDANAMQEK

-216 GFYKQGDKE
+216 GFYRQGDKE

-243 NNKLVSGD
+243 NNKLISGD

-261 WDMCRTSG
+261 WDMCRTAG

>member
-1 MKRTI
+1 MKWTA
-6 KILIFAL
+6 KILVFVLCILLMA
-13 GLFLIILPAFA
+13 LPAFA
-24 GADFGG
+24 GADFGD
-30 FSGDSDYGGSWDSGS
+30 FSGDSDYGG
-45 DWGSS
+45 

-92 AIVVLGLIFDVSE
+92 AIVVLGLIIDVSE

-115 GRPQSA
+115 
-121 QGRPQGAQRTPNSR
+121 QGRPQGAQRTPDSR
-135 LQPIGDLTI
+135 LQPLGDLAV
-144 TDPNFDANAMQEK
+144 TDPSFDANAMQEK

-179 YFTDALFTQMERQLN
+179 YFTDAFFTQMERQLN
-194 GLKNQGLTNYV
+194 GLKSRGLTNHV

-216 GFYKQGDKE
+216 GFYKQGGDE

-243 NNKLVSGD
+243 DKKLVSGD

-261 WDMCRTSG
+261 WNMCRAEG
-269 SVTSKEGV
+269 SVT
-277 MHSVSC
+277 
-283 PGCGA
+283 A

-315 AIKGIAQSTR
+315 AIKGISQTTR

>member
-1 MKRTI
+1 MKWTA
-6 KILIFAL
+6 KILVFVLCILLMA
-13 GLFLIILPAFA
+13 LPAFA
-24 GADFGG
+24 GADFGD
-30 FSGDSDYGGSWDSGS
+30 FSGDSDYGG
-45 DWGSS
+45 

-64 SDYSSGSYYDDDSDV
+64 SDYSSGSYYDDDGDV

-105 KRKKKKQYGA
+105 KRKKKKQHG
-115 GRPQSA
+115 A
-121 QGRPQGAQRTPNSR
+121 QGRPQGAQRTPDSR
-135 LQPIGDLTI
+135 LQPLGDLAV
-144 TDPNFDANAMQEK
+144 TDPSFDANAMQEK

-179 YFTDALFTQMERQLN
+179 YFTDAFFTQMERQLN
-194 GLKNQGLTNYV
+194 GLKSRGLTNHV

-216 GFYKQGDKE
+216 GFYKQGGDE

-243 NNKLVSGD
+243 DKKLVSGD

-261 WDMCRTSG
+261 WDMCRAEG
-269 SVTSKEGV
+269 SVTTREGA
-277 MHSVSC
+277 MQSVSC

-315 AIKGIAQSTR
+315 AIKGISQTTR